1 MGMNDESNPKF
12 EGVLGEELDRI
23 WKAIRQDKIN
33 SSPSV
38 KATRTPTGT
47 VLSGK
52 QRGAAPSADII
63 TTSEWGFSKRMPV
76 HYPFPTKQLLITEV
90 EEFAGDPI
98 KRKFTGRTKKVL
110 TLKLPDYVSS
120 YPNPHAYT
128 WSSILFP
135 KLIPHIT
142 YHPFT
147 SWFRWFLDAG
157 SPTNSLNYYDHGW
170 YPEGGLTKLEPLRE
184 IIPVGVGPFM
194 DNPYSEPITHY
205 ISSIHDPFWGF
216 DYKWWGLTQ

>member
-1 MGMNDESNPKF
+1 MSDERNPKF

-52 QRGAAPSADII
+52 RGAPASVDVV
-63 TTSEWGFSKRMPV
+63 TTTTWGFSKRMPV
-76 HYPFPTKQLLITEV
+76 HQHGFPTKQLLITEV
-90 EEFAGDPI
+90 EEFAGDPVHQ
-98 KRKFTGRTKKVL
+98 RFTGRTKKVL
-110 TLKLPDYVSS
+110 TLKLPDVVST
-120 YPNPHAYT
+120 YPDPHAYT

-135 KLIPHIT
+135 KLT
-142 YHPFT
+142 TLMSYYPFPRY
-147 SWFRWFLDAG
+147 FRWMLG
-157 SPTNSLNYYDHGW
+157 SGPPNPLNYYDLGF
-170 YPEGGLTKLEPLRE
+170 YPEGGITKLEPLRD

-205 ISSIHDPFWGF
+205 IHSIRDPLLGF
-216 DYKWWGLTQ
+216 ETKWWGINT

>member
-1 MGMNDESNPKF
+1 MNDERNPKF

-52 QRGAAPSADII
+52 QRGAPASVDVV
-63 TTSEWGFSKRMPV
+63 TTTTWGFSKRMPV
-76 HYPFPTKQLLITEV
+76 RHYGFPTRQLLITEV
-90 EEFAGDPI
+90 EEFAGDPVQQ
-98 KRKFTGRTKKVL
+98 RFTGRTKKVL
-110 TLKLPDYVSS
+110 TLKLPIAASS
-120 YPNPHAYT
+120 YANPHSYT
-128 WSSILFP
+128 WSSLLFP
-135 KLIPHIT
+135 RLT
-142 YHPFT
+142 VLMSYYPFPSYFKWILNT
-147 SWFRWFLDAG
+147 GPSG
-157 SPTNSLNYYDHGW
+157 SLNYYDHGY
-170 YPEGGLTKLEPLRE
+170 YPQGGITKLEPLRD

-216 DYKWWGLTQ
+216 EHKWWGINF